1 MPARVG
7 FALNAVRVRDAA
19 ENEALIP
26 GPQHRLNFQIALPQT
41 PGSCLEVWTI
51 GILWISE
58 NDVQH
63 AARDWTRARAWLQ
76 CVAHFFQDKLNE

>member
-1 MPARVG
+1 MLAPVAFAPNAAPARG
-7 FALNAVRVRDAA
+7 AA

-41 PGSCLEVWTI
+41 PGRCLEVWTI
-51 GILWISE
+51 GILRISE

-63 AARDWTRARAWLQ
+63 VARDWTRARAWLQ
-76 CVAHFFQDKLNE
+76 CVAGFSKENLNE